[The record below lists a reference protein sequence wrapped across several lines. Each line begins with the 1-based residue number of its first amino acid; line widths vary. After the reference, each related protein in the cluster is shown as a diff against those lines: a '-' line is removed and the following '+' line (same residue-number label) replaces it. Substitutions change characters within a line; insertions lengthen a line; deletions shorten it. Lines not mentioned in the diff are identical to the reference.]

1 VSELTIY
8 HNPKCSKSRA
18 ALAILEQRGLEPNVI
33 DYLKAPPSADELR
46 AIVAMLGITPEQLV
60 RKGEQ
65 LYKELYAGKSLS
77 DIEWIEAMV
86 ANPILIERPI
96 VVRDERAVL
105 GRPAENVEKLLG

>member
-1 VSELTIY
+1 MSEVTIY

-33 DYLKAPPSADELR
+33 DYLKAPPNADELR

-60 RKGEQ
+60 RKGERV
-65 LYKELYAGKSLS
+65 YKELYAGKSLS

-96 VVRDERAVL
+96 VVRGARAVL
-105 GRPAENVEKLLG
+105 GRPAENVEKLLR